1 MFKSKK
7 EGISFM
13 ALCMGFFMIILDVT
27 IVNVALPVIAS
38 YFSTTLSKLQWVVD
52 GYTIAFV
59 GLLLVVGWLSDYFG
73 AKKIFLLGLILF
85 SITSLSCAL
94 ASSIFLLIFFR
105 FLQGA
110 SAAFLLP
117 SSLSLINNIYQDPKE
132 KAQAIGIWASLG
144 GVACASGPFLGGV
157 LTAVISWRA
166 IFLINIL
173 IGCTS
178 YLVVSR
184 TIVSAKLKCKAGKID
199 FLGQIVGFIALL
211 FLVFALIEVCNYGL
225 NGLIMTC
232 LALSISMLL
241 LFIFIEHKVKNPMI
255 PLWIFRNKMTSMGLA
270 VSAILNLCFYGALF
284 TMPFYFAN
292 IRHYSTLRVGLALLP
307 LPGLAVIGSYL
318 GGKVISKWGAALVI
332 FIGFFIAACGFLAL
346 IELEQNA
353 PIYLWIM
360 LPFLAIGFGVSFATP
375 AMTFAVLHS
384 VQSEYEGILSAVLNI
399 FNQVGNLIGVA
410 IFGSIVIAAHS
421 FVSGMH
427 IMFTII
433 GITFLITAFSSVMI
447 MGKFKSSAVLNNLN
461 LD

>member
-1 MFKSKK
+1 MFKTQK
-7 EGISFM
+7 EGIRFI

-27 IVNVALPVIAS
+27 IVNVALPTIAS
-38 YFSTTLSKLQWVVD
+38 YFDTTLPKLQWVVD

-59 GLLLVVGWLSDYFG
+59 ALLLLVGWFSDYFG

-94 ASSIFLLIFFR
+94 ANFIFLLIFFR

-117 SSLSLINNIYQDPKE
+117 SSLSLINSIYQDPKE

-157 LTAVISWRA
+157 LTALISWRA
-166 IFLINIL
+166 IFLINIF
-173 IGCTS
+173 IGCAS

-184 TIVSAKLKCKAGKID
+184 TVVSAKPKCKAGKTD
-199 FLGQIVGFIALL
+199 FLGQIVGFIAL
-211 FLVFALIEVCNYGL
+211 FLLIFALIEVSSYGF

-232 LALSISMLL
+232 LALSIIMLL
-241 LFIFIEHKVKNPMI
+241 FFIFIEHRAKNPMI
-255 PLWIFRNKMTSMGLA
+255 PLWIFKNKMTSMGLA

-292 IRHYSTLRVGLALLP
+292 IRHYSTLMVGLALLP

-318 GGKVISKWGAALVI
+318 GGRFTSKWGAAQVI

-346 IELEQNA
+346 LALEQNT

-410 IFGSIVIAAHS
+410 IFGGIVIAAHS

-433 GITFLITAFSSVMI
+433 GITFLMTAFASVMI
-447 MGKFKSSAVLNNLN
+447 MGRFKPSAKVPP
-461 LD
+461 